1 MTPSDESAS
10 GRPEAPAPPPSGSA
24 SLIDV
29 IAAIHHPVRQTLLEL
44 LGLHGPATVSSLAEA
59 AHERVG
65 NVSHHIKVL
74 ADAGLVEE
82 APELAKDRRER
93 WWRFTAKST
102 SWSTADVAGDPVG
115 ELVAGAA
122 EQQNLAHQVGRLQQW
137 YGRRGEYGEAWIRAA
152 FSTNSWISVNPD
164 ELQRFSER
172 ILELLEEY
180 AVTAERTADPD
191 RELVFVFAHG
201 FPAKP

>member
-1 MTPSDESAS
+1 MSEQ
-10 GRPEAPAPPPSGSA
+10 PPPAAQSA
-24 SLIDV
+24 RLRIDV
-29 IAAIHHPVRQTLLEL
+29 IAAIHHPVRHTLLEL
-44 LGLHGPATVSSLAEA
+44 LGLNGPATVSMLAEA

-93 WWRFTAKST
+93 WWRFIQQST
-102 SWSTADVAGDPVG
+102 SWSTADVAGDPIG

-137 YGRRGEYGEAWIRAA
+137 YDRRGEYTEAWVRAA
-152 FSTNSWISVNPD
+152 FSTTSWVCVSPE
-164 ELQRFSER
+164 ELEELSARILALLAEYPVTSER
-172 ILELLEEY
+172 S
-180 AVTAERTADPD
+180 ADPE
-191 RELVFVFAHG
+191 RELAFFFAHG
-201 FPAKP
+201 FPAQP